1 MEDILEYENL
11 VYSIINKYKNFDRE
25 DLYQVGMIGLMDAK
39 KNYKKDINTKF
50 STYAYF
56 YILGKVKE
64 YIRKSNPYKISK
76 DIIKL
81 NKSIEKAT
89 DIMSQRLGRNPTN
102 LELSLFL
109 EIDEQKIE
117 EAKMSLQNIKSLDY
131 YYDDENIDLYN
142 SIKIEDKNTNSDI
155 LDLKDAINGL
165 SKEEQNIIIDRYFN
179 DLTQKEISKELG
191 ISQVQVSRKETKILQ
206 KLKATL

>member
-25 DLYQVGMIGLMDAK
+25 DLYQVGMIGLIDAK
-39 KNYKKDINTKF
+39 RNYKKEVNTKF

-89 DIMSQRLGRNPTN
+89 DIMSQRLGRNPTD

-109 EIDEQKIE
+109 EIDEEKIIE
-117 EAKMSLQNIKSLDY
+117 TRQALQNIKSLDY
-131 YYDDENIDLYN
+131 NEENIDLYN
-142 SIKIEDKNTNSDI
+142 SIKVEDKNINSDI
-155 LDLKDAINGL
+155 LDLKEAINNL

-179 DLTQKEISKELG
+179 DLTQTEVSKELG
-191 ISQVQVSRKETKILQ
+191 MSQVQVSRKETKILQ

>member
-25 DLYQVGMIGLMDAK
+25 DLYQVGMIGLIDAK
-39 KNYKKDINTKF
+39 RNYKKEVNTKF

-81 NKSIEKAT
+81 NKSIEKTT
-89 DIMSQRLGRNPTN
+89 DIMSQRLGINPTD

-109 EIDEQKIE
+109 EIDEEKIIE
-117 EAKMSLQNIKSLDY
+117 TRQALQNIKSLDY
-131 YYDDENIDLYN
+131 NEENIDLYN
-142 SIKIEDKNTNSDI
+142 SIKVEDKNINSDI
-155 LDLKDAINGL
+155 LDLKEAINNL

-179 DLTQKEISKELG
+179 DLTQTEVSKELG
-191 ISQVQVSRKETKILQ
+191 MSQVQVSRKETKILQ

>member
-11 VYSIINKYKNFDRE
+11 VYSIINKYKNFDRD

-39 KNYKKDINTKF
+39 KNYKEESNTKF

-89 DIMSQRLGRNPTN
+89 DIMSQRLGRSPTD

-155 LDLKDAINGL
+155 IDLKDAINNL

>member
-11 VYSIINKYKNFDRE
+11 VYSIINKYKNFDQD
-25 DLYQVGMIGLMDAK
+25 DLYQVGMIGLIDAK
-39 KNYKKDINTKF
+39 RNYKEEVNTKF

-89 DIMSQRLGRNPTN
+89 DIMSQRLGRNPTD

-109 EIDEQKIE
+109 EIDEEKIIE
-117 EAKMSLQNIKSLDY
+117 TRQALQNIKSLDY
-131 YYDDENIDLYN
+131 NEENVDLYN
-142 SIKIEDKNTNSDI
+142 SIKVEDKNINSDI
-155 LDLKDAINGL
+155 LDLKEAINNL
-165 SKEEQNIIIDRYFN
+165 SKEEQDIIIDRYFN
-179 DLTQKEISKELG
+179 DLTQTEVSKELG
-191 ISQVQVSRKETKILQ
+191 MSQVQVSRKETKILQ

>member
-25 DLYQVGMIGLMDAK
+25 DLYQVGMIGLIDAK
-39 KNYKKDINTKF
+39 RNYKEEVNTKF

-89 DIMSQRLGRNPTN
+89 DIMSQRLGRNPTD

-109 EIDEQKIE
+109 EIDEEKIIE
-117 EAKMSLQNIKSLDY
+117 TRQALQNIKSLDY
-131 YYDDENIDLYN
+131 NEENIDLYN
-142 SIKIEDKNTNSDI
+142 SIKVEDKNINSDI
-155 LDLKDAINGL
+155 LDLKEAINNL

-179 DLTQKEISKELG
+179 DLTQTEVSKELG
-191 ISQVQVSRKETKILQ
+191 MSQVQVSRKETKILQ

>member
-25 DLYQVGMIGLMDAK
+25 DLYQVGMIGLIDAK
-39 KNYKKDINTKF
+39 RNYKEEVNTKF

-89 DIMSQRLGRNPTN
+89 DIMSQRLGRTPTD

-109 EIDEQKIE
+109 EIDEEKIIE
-117 EAKMSLQNIKSLDY
+117 TRQALQNIKSLDY
-131 YYDDENIDLYN
+131 NEENVDLYN
-142 SIKIEDKNTNSDI
+142 SIKVEDKNINSDI
-155 LDLKDAINGL
+155 LDLKEAINNL
-165 SKEEQNIIIDRYFN
+165 SKEEQDIIIDRYFN
-179 DLTQKEISKELG
+179 DLTQTEVSKELG
-191 ISQVQVSRKETKILQ
+191 MSQVQVSRKETKILQ

>member
-1 MEDILEYENL
+1 MDDILEYESL
-11 VYSIINKYKNFDRE
+11 VYGIINKYKNFDRD

-39 KNYKKDINTKF
+39 KNYKKEINTKF

-56 YILGKVKE
+56 YIMGKVKE

-89 DIMSQRLGRNPTN
+89 DIMSQRLGRNPTD

-109 EIDEQKIE
+109 EIDEQKIIDTRL
-117 EAKMSLQNIKSLDY
+117 ALQNIKSLDY
-131 YYDDENIDLYN
+131 YYDDENTDLYN

-155 LDLKDAINGL
+155 LDLKEAINKL
-165 SKEEQNIIIDRYFN
+165 NDEDKNLIIDRYFN
-179 DLTQKEISKELG
+179 DLTQTEISKELG
-191 ISQVQVSRKETKILQ
+191 MSQVQVSRKETKILQ

>member
-25 DLYQVGMIGLMDAK
+25 DLYQVGMIGLIDAK
-39 KNYKKDINTKF
+39 RNYKKEVNTKF

-89 DIMSQRLGRNPTN
+89 DIMSQRLGRNPTD
-102 LELSLFL
+102 LEISLFL
-109 EIDEQKIE
+109 EIDEEKIIE
-117 EAKMSLQNIKSLDY
+117 TRQALQNIKSLDY
-131 YYDDENIDLYN
+131 NEENIDLYN
-142 SIKIEDKNTNSDI
+142 SIKIEDKSIDSDI
-155 LDLKDAINGL
+155 LDLKEAINNL

-179 DLTQKEISKELG
+179 DLTQTEVSKELG
-191 ISQVQVSRKETKILQ
+191 MSQVQVSRKETKILQ

>member
-11 VYSIINKYKNFDRE
+11 VYSIINKYKNFDKD

-39 KNYKKDINTKF
+39 RNYKEEVNTKF

-89 DIMSQRLGRNPTN
+89 DIMSQRLGRTPTD

-109 EIDEQKIE
+109 EIDEEKIIE
-117 EAKMSLQNIKSLDY
+117 TRQALQNIKSLDY
-131 YYDDENIDLYN
+131 NEENIDLYN
-142 SIKIEDKNTNSDI
+142 SIKVEDKNINSDI
-155 LDLKDAINGL
+155 LDLKEAINNL

-179 DLTQKEISKELG
+179 DLTQTEVSKELG
-191 ISQVQVSRKETKILQ
+191 MSQVQVSRKETKILQ

>member
-25 DLYQVGMIGLMDAK
+25 DLYQVGMIGLIDAK
-39 KNYKKDINTKF
+39 RNYKEEVNTKF

-89 DIMSQRLGRNPTN
+89 DIMSQRLGRTPTD

-109 EIDEQKIE
+109 EIDEEKIIE
-117 EAKMSLQNIKSLDY
+117 TRQALQNIKSLDY
-131 YYDDENIDLYN
+131 NEENIDLYN
-142 SIKIEDKNTNSDI
+142 SIKVEDKNINSDI
-155 LDLKDAINGL
+155 LDLKEAINNL
-165 SKEEQNIIIDRYFN
+165 SKEEQDIIIDRYFN
-179 DLTQKEISKELG
+179 DLTQTEVSKELG
-191 ISQVQVSRKETKILQ
+191 MSQVQVSRKETKILQ